1 MPNIIVLMGP
11 QGAGKGTQAQ
21 MLAERF
27 NLPIVA
33 TGDMLRDVART
44 QTDLGHQVRE
54 LQAAGQLVP
63 DNILAEVVSNRTNQ
77 INCCSGYILDGF
89 PRTLPQAKLLERI
102 AQSQGYNILVIK
114 IDVDR
119 DLLYKRLAGR
129 RTCSSCGAI
138 YHKDFLPSKQEG
150 VCDLDGQ
157 ALFTRSDDNEESIR
171 QRLALYD
178 EKTRPLLDY
187 YGESGRLVKVDGTG
201 TPEKV
206 FDQISEAV
214 STSDRQISD
223 QQSAVA
229 SEQRQNAALPTLQD
243 SGTGMDSN

>member
-1 MPNIIVLMGP
+1 MSNIIVLMGP

-21 MLAERF
+21 MVAERF
-27 NLPIVA
+27 GLPIVA

-44 QTDLGHQVRE
+44 ETDLGHQVRE
-54 LQAAGQLVP
+54 LQATGQLVP
-63 DNILAEVVSNRTNQ
+63 DEILAEVVNNRTSQ
-77 INCCSGYILDGF
+77 IDCCQGYILDGF
-89 PRTLPQAKLLERI
+89 PRTLPQARLLERI

-119 DLLYKRLAGR
+119 ELLYRRLTGR
-129 RTCSSCGAI
+129 RTCTKCGAI
-138 YHKDFLPSKQEG
+138 YHTEFLPSKQEG

-157 ALFTRSDDNEESIR
+157 ALFTRSDDNEEAIQ

-187 YGESGRLVKVDGTG
+187 YGGSGRLIKVDGTG
-201 TPEKV
+201 TPEEV
-206 FDQISEAV
+206 FDRISEV
-214 STSDRQISD
+214 ISASG

-229 SEQRQNAALPTLQD
+229 SEQTQNVDPQ
-243 SGTGMDSN
+243 